1 MDESRKRDMPAAVT
15 TPSPRE
21 ERLLAQPGS
30 RPQSDSRSGSGTAM
44 GDSALY
50 VLSAGAAQGV
60 LTSVQPAFVAAHKL
74 DLRTSFGAVGT
85 IKAKLLAGEP
95 CDVVILTAALIEEL
109 VYSGYVRSDSARVLG
124 HVRTAVAVR
133 AGDASPDVA
142 SAIALRSALL
152 ASSGLYVPDIQQSTA
167 GAHVV
172 KVLRGLGIYDGLAGR
187 LRVYPNGA
195 AAMHALAESGDD
207 RALGITQVTEINAT
221 PGVALAGG
229 LPTGFE
235 LSTVYSAAL
244 SNHARQSAQARQL
257 INMLV
262 SPQARESRHE
272 AGFED

>member
-1 MDESRKRDMPAAVT
+1 MDAPRKDDA
-15 TPSPRE
+15 
-21 ERLLAQPGS
+21 PGS
-30 RPQSDSRSGSGTAM
+30 GTSPASRDDKPLVPSGPRPQSDARSGSGAAM
-44 GDSALY
+44 GDSALH

-109 VYSGYVRSDSARVLG
+109 VYSGYVRSDTAKPLG
-124 HVRTAVAVR
+124 RVRTAVAIR

-142 SAIALRSALL
+142 SGIALRSALL
-152 ASSGLYVPDIQQSTA
+152 ASSSLYVPDIHQSTA

-187 LRVYPNGA
+187 LRIYPSGA
-195 AAMHALAESGDD
+195 AAMQALADSGDN
-207 RALGITQVTEINAT
+207 RALGITQITEINAT
-221 PGVALAGG
+221 PGVAVAGG

-235 LSTVYSAAL
+235 LSTVYSAAV

-257 INMLV
+257 ISMLV
-262 SPQARESRHE
+262 SPEARASRGD